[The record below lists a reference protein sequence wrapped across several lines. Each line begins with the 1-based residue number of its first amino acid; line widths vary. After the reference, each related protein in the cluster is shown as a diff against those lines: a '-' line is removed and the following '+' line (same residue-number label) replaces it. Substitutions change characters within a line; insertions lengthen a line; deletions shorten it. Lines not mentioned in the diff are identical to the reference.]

1 VWLPTPDQAAAQR
14 PEPAAASS
22 GESAANGHRGDDR
35 PAQASVPGWGARKI
49 REKLRQQFMGPD
61 LPAISTLHAV
71 LDRQGLCNGGAAVGA
86 RRQAP
91 RCRGRPIRTRS
102 VAAYPGREVTRT
114 LALRATAKRLS
125 PIQRIVCYSS
135 SPAAPTDSFPVT
147 FVVMMVVTT
156 VETTEVTLDLIF
168 LGMRA

>member
-71 LDRQGLCNGGAAVGA
+71 LDRQGCATAAPPSA
-86 RRQAP
+86 RGDRHHA
-91 RCRGRPIRTRS
+91 
-102 VAAYPGREVTRT
+102 VAADRSE
-114 LALRATAKRLS
+114 RALS
-125 PIQRIVCYSS
+125 PHIRGGR
-135 SPAAPTDSFPVT
+135 SP
-147 FVVMMVVTT
+147 
-156 VETTEVTLDLIF
+156 E
-168 LGMRA
+168 RWR

>member
-1 VWLPTPDQAAAQR
+1 MPWKECHVMDERLRCEHHAVAADRSERALSGR
-14 PEPAAASS
+14 IS
-22 GESAANGHRGDDR
+22 GEGGH
-35 PAQASVPGWGARKI
+35 
-49 REKLRQQFMGPD
+49 
-61 LPAISTLHAV
+61 
-71 LDRQGLCNGGAAVGA
+71 
-86 RRQAP
+86 
-91 RCRGRPIRTRS
+91 
-102 VAAYPGREVTRT
+102 RT